1 MSVKEFEKSTKEEK
15 LGVKSSIYP
24 QDLMSLKELHEK
36 HGYNYDYLY
45 KYSILKGDI
54 TVYFRGTWKLS
65 ETEVLEFSR
74 NIAEKK
80 LNKLRTSKGGK

>member
-15 LGVKSSIYP
+15 LGLKSPTDP

-45 KYSILKGDI
+45 KCSILKGDI

-74 NIAEKK
+74 KIAEKK
-80 LNKLRTSKGGK
+80 LNKVRAGKGGE